1 VVAVVLYHSN
11 LGLVPRGFLGVD
23 VFFVISGY
31 LITGIIFHD
40 LHHGSF
46 SISNFYER
54 RARRI
59 LPALLF
65 ITAATI
71 PLAWIWL
78 MPTDLKDFSQSLVAI
93 VMFSSNVLFLKESG
107 YFEISSELK
116 PLLHTWSLSVEEQF
130 YLFFPFLLLGT
141 FRNARRLL
149 PWVIL
154 IICIIGFAFAALIG
168 ESSQLFVFYML
179 LGRAWE
185 LLFGAV
191 CFLLRQRIQDSLKY
205 ELLRKLLSYFGIFL
219 IASSFLGK
227 VVSVTYPWVAVPS
240 VLGAGLIL
248 VSLPVGTFAFKFLSS
263 SPLIFIG
270 LISYSI
276 YLWHQPLFALA
287 KQRALGELSLFQT
300 IFLLV
305 LTGTLGALTW
315 RFIETPFRDKRKINR
330 KALFRF
336 VGFFS
341 SMLLIFGLFG
351 QFTSG
356 NVSRFGERWKM
367 VDEQIYLPN
376 YGLREECEADFKFQ
390 GLCRTGS
397 DPEIMVWGDS
407 FAMQIIDGILASNSN
422 AKILQYTNS
431 NCAPVIGLAVLTP
444 GSSYEFGQK
453 CIKSNRRVL
462 KYLKVNSSIEYVV
475 FSGEFRNFFNKESF
489 IVDSKMRIVRDESA
503 VLRGMEDTLRAI
515 RSTGKI
521 PVIFSPTPQNGIDL
535 GRCTKKAKFFEEQ
548 LSKCNFN
555 FVEAKI
561 FQQKEILLLESLE
574 GLVSVIRL
582 EDGICNQKTVCQVSK
597 NGIILYRDSGHLTK
611 VGSAF
616 LGKKMDFYSLI
627 RKSQ

>member
-11 LGLVPRGFLGVD
+11 LGIVPGGFLGVD

-40 LHHGSF
+40 LYHGSF
-46 SISNFYER
+46 SISKFYER

-78 MPTDLKDFSQSLVAI
+78 IPTDLKDFSQSLVAI
-93 VMFSSNVLFLKESG
+93 TLFSSNLLFFKESG
-107 YFEISSELK
+107 YFEISAELK
-116 PLLHTWSLSVEEQF
+116 PFLHTWSLSVEEQF
-130 YLFFPFLLLGT
+130 YLFFPFFLLVT
-141 FRNARRLL
+141 FRNVRRLL
-149 PWVIL
+149 PWIVL

-185 LLFGAV
+185 LLFGAL

-227 VVSVTYPWVAVPS
+227 VIPVTYPWVAVPS
-240 VLGAGLIL
+240 VLGVGLIL
-248 VSLPVGTFAFKFLSS
+248 VSLPAGTFASKILNS

-276 YLWHQPLFALA
+276 YLWHQPLFAFA
-287 KQRALGELSLFQT
+287 KQRTLGELSLLQT

-315 RFIETPFRDKRKINR
+315 RFIETPFRDKAKINK

-336 VGFFS
+336 VGSFS
-341 SMLLIFGLFG
+341 LILLIFGLFG

-356 NVSRFGERWKM
+356 KVSRFGERWNM

-390 GLCRTGS
+390 ILCRTSS
-397 DPEIMVWGDS
+397 DPEIMIWGDS
-407 FAMQIIDGILASNSN
+407 FAMHIIDGILASNSN
-422 AKILQYTNS
+422 AKILQDTNS
-431 NCAPVIGLAVLTP
+431 NCAPVVGLAVLVP

-462 KYLKVNSSIEYVV
+462 EYLKVNSTIKYVV
-475 FSGEFRNFFNKESF
+475 LSGEFRKFFDKENF
-489 IVDSKMRIVRDESA
+489 IVDSKMRIVRDDSA
-503 VLRGMEDTLRAI
+503 FLRGMEETLRSI
-515 RSTGKI
+515 RSMEKI
-521 PVIFSPTPQNGIDL
+521 PVIFSPTPQNGTNL
-535 GRCTKKAKFFEEQ
+535 GRCTKKAKFFGEQ
-548 LSKCNFN
+548 LAQCNFN

-561 FQQKEILLLESLE
+561 FQQRERELLESLE
-574 GLVSVIRL
+574 GLVSVVRL
-582 EDGICNQKTVCQVSK
+582 EDGMCDQKTVCQVSK

-616 LGKKMDFYSLI
+616 LGTKMDFYSLI